1 MKSVFVGLAL
11 ALAVSHGQ
19 APQRVTALHAAGAG
33 AIPATHIPQGMLL
46 NLEKVFDGRLAAMD
60 TADPLEVWGDT
71 RGLYIEGFGTVFTTE
86 LSLIVTPGVTPFRPT
101 IPDELRKQV
110 HQRKLAHVPQLEDL
124 MKDLM
129 NTAARTLVT
138 LPDDQKVVYAVR
150 VRYLTYEDPTG
161 LPVQILMTADKKS
174 AVLGDVKTKV
184 E

>member
-1 MKSVFVGLAL
+1 
-11 ALAVSHGQ
+11 
-19 APQRVTALHAAGAG
+19 
-33 AIPATHIPQGMLL
+33 
-46 NLEKVFDGRLAAMD
+46 
-60 TADPLEVWGDT
+60 
-71 RGLYIEGFGTVFTTE
+71 
-86 LSLIVTPGVTPFRPT
+86 
-101 IPDELRKQV
+101 
-110 HQRKLAHVPQLEDL
+110 